1 MGKGGK
7 RQKTDRRDSAEL
19 VDSLDRYL
27 RGQDQALS
35 VVGVPSVEGEEK
47 RALNRYHRQVMA
59 DRSRFEGRGK
69 GLLCAQG
76 IEVRGRWWQAKGWRE
91 LNADPGLKDWMKEQL
106 EAWRKKVLSAEQE
119 QRELRRRIEALAPAL
134 RPKGVGAYS
143 TALLEY
149 EMKGWQ
155 RFDNRGQV
163 SSYTGLCPGI
173 HQSDGRGKEGS
184 INRCGNRVV
193 RWNLVEMVWRL
204 MVWQPHYGPVRQLA
218 AGLVRSKRAKR
229 RLVVKAARQLAIDLW
244 RLATDQTT
252 AEKLGLIMH
261 SDRGHH

>member
-91 LNADPGLKDWMKEQL
+91 LHAEPRLKDWMKEQL
-106 EAWRKKVLSAEQE
+106 EAWRKKDLSAEQE
-119 QRELRRRIEALAPAL
+119 QRELRRRIGELAPGWAPTA
-134 RPKGVGAYS
+134 RRCWS
-143 TALLEY
+143 T
-149 EMKGWQ
+149 
-155 RFDNRGQV
+155 R
-163 SSYTGLCPGI
+163 
-173 HQSDGRGKEGS
+173 
-184 INRCGNRVV
+184 
-193 RWNLVEMVWRL
+193 
-204 MVWQPHYGPVRQLA
+204 
-218 AGLVRSKRAKR
+218 
-229 RLVVKAARQLAIDLW
+229 
-244 RLATDQTT
+244 
-252 AEKLGLIMH
+252 
-261 SDRGHH
+261 